1 MTQPTVLSLTKD
13 TKFTGFLMVRMAE
26 QRQSSKGDK
35 YLDMTLGDATGDL
48 NAKVWD
54 GKAEPPQTGSVIKI
68 RATVQEYNGRLQFRV
83 EQMRKPLPE
92 DDVDMTQ
99 LTLCAPEKPEDMFQ
113 KIQDTIDAMHTED
126 LQKILRELI
135 SACREKLMYY
145 PAAQRLHHAERS
157 GLLHHTTSMLKTADA
172 ILSVYP
178 FLNGDLLRAG
188 VIAHDL
194 SKTTEMLSD
203 ESGNVR
209 DYSTEGLLLG
219 HLVQGVS
226 EVRAAAD
233 RAGVTGEY
241 VLLLSHMVISHHGTA
256 EFGSPR
262 PPMFPE
268 AEVLHM
274 IDDLDA
280 KMNEMEAVMKRTP
293 PGVFS
298 EKIWSLDRRLYHPVY
313 QLEESEA
320 EEPKVSE
327 KPEKPEKPAFTGY
340 RRADADTAY
349 QGLL

>member
-1 MTQPTVLSLTKD
+1 MTQPTVLSLVKD
-13 TKFTGFLMVRMAE
+13 MKFTGFLMVRMAE

-48 NAKVWD
+48 NAKMWD

-83 EQMRKPLPE
+83 EQMRKPQPE
-92 DDVDMTQ
+92 DDVDMSQ
-99 LTLCAPEKPEDMFQ
+99 LTVCAPEKPEVMLAQ
-113 KIQDTIDAMHTED
+113 IESVIDGMQTED
-126 LQKILRELI
+126 LRKILRELI
-135 SACREKLMYY
+135 AGCREKLMYY

-157 GLLHHTTSMLKTADA
+157 GLLHHTTTMLRTADA
-172 ILSVYP
+172 MLQVYP
-178 FLNGDLLRAG
+178 FLNGDLLKAG

-203 ESGNVR
+203 ECGNVR

-298 EKIWSLDRRLYHPVY
+298 EKIWSLDRRLYHPVMGSGT
-313 QLEESEA
+313 EEQPSG
-320 EEPKVSE
+320 E
-327 KPEKPEKPAFTGY
+327 KETVPEVRRPEPAFHP
-340 RRADADTAY
+340 RRPDLDAAY
-349 QGLL
+349 SGLL

>member
-13 TKFTGFLMVRMAE
+13 MKFTGFLMVRMAE

-54 GKAEPPQTGSVIKI
+54 GKAEPPQTGSVIKV

-83 EQMRKPLPE
+83 EQMRKPQPE
-92 DDVDMTQ
+92 DDVDMSQ
-99 LTLCAPEKPEDMFQ
+99 LTLCAPEKPEVMLQ
-113 KIQDTIDAMHTED
+113 QIESTVDAMETED
-126 LQKILRELI
+126 LKKILRELI
-135 SACREKLMYY
+135 GACREKLMYY

-157 GLLHHTTSMLKTADA
+157 GLLHHMTTMLRTADA
-172 ILSVYP
+172 LLTVYP

-194 SKTTEMLSD
+194 SKTTEMVSD
-203 ESGNVR
+203 EAGNVR

-293 PGVFS
+293 QGVFS

-313 QLEESEA
+313 RSEDSGEEQVKATEKA
-320 EEPKVSE
+320 E
-327 KPEKPEKPAFTGY
+327 KPVSGSF
-340 RRADADTAY
+340 RRPDADTAY

>member
-1 MTQPTVLSLTKD
+1 MTQPTVLSLVKD
-13 TKFTGFLMVRMAE
+13 MKFTGFLMVRMAE

-48 NAKVWD
+48 NAKMWD

-83 EQMRKPLPE
+83 EQMRKPQPE
-92 DDVDMTQ
+92 DDVDMSQ
-99 LTLCAPEKPEDMFQ
+99 LTVCAPEKPEVMLAQ
-113 KIQDTIDAMHTED
+113 IESVIDGMQTED
-126 LQKILRELI
+126 LQKILWELI
-135 SACREKLMYY
+135 AGCREKLMYY

-157 GLLHHTTSMLKTADA
+157 GLLHHTTTMLRTADA
-172 ILSVYP
+172 MLQVYP
-178 FLNGDLLRAG
+178 FLNGDLLKAG

-203 ESGNVR
+203 ECGNVR

-298 EKIWSLDRRLYHPVY
+298 EKIWSLDRRLYHPVMGSGT
-313 QLEESEA
+313 EEQPSG
-320 EEPKVSE
+320 E
-327 KPEKPEKPAFTGY
+327 KETVPEVRRPEPAFHP
-340 RRADADTAY
+340 RRPDLDAAY
-349 QGLL
+349 SGLL

>member
-1 MTQPTVLSLTKD
+1 MTQPTVLSLSKD

-54 GKAEPPQTGSVIKI
+54 GKAEPPQTGSVIKV

-83 EQMRKPLPE
+83 EQMRRALPE
-92 DDVDMTQ
+92 DGVDMSL
-99 LTLCAPEKPEDMFQ
+99 LTVCAPEKPEDMFRQ
-113 KIQDTIDAMHTED
+113 IEETIDGMQTED

-135 SACREKLMYY
+135 ANCREKLMYY

-157 GLLHHTTSMLKTADA
+157 GLLHHTTSMLRAAEA
-172 ILSVYP
+172 ILTVYP
-178 FLNGDLLRAG
+178 FLNGDLLKAG

-203 ESGNVR
+203 ESGSVR
-209 DYSTEGLLLG
+209 DYSAEGLLLG
-219 HLVQGVS
+219 HLVEGVS
-226 EVRAAAD
+226 EVRAAAE

-280 KMNEMEAVMKRTP
+280 KMNAMEAVMKRTP

-313 QLEESEA
+313 DAGTADGPVQAEAAA
-320 EEPKVSE
+320 EEPGR
-327 KPEKPEKPAFTGY
+327 PEPAFY
-340 RRADADTAY
+340 RRRPDPDAAY
-349 QGLL
+349 SGLL